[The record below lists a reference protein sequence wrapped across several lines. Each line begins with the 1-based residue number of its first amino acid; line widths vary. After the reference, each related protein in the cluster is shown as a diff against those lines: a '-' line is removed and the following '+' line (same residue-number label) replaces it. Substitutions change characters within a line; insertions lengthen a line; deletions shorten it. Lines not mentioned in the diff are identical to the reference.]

1 MSPKRESG
9 DPSVTTR
16 PAVKSKA
23 QLQKP
28 RLYKVLLH
36 NDDYTP
42 MEFVVLVLRQV
53 FHKSDSDAT
62 AIMLHAHTRG
72 YAVAG
77 VFTFEIAEM
86 KVAETRALA
95 DEAQFPLLC
104 TMEPE

>member
-9 DPSVTTR
+9 DPAVITR
-16 PAVKSKA
+16 PEVKSKP
-23 QLQKP
+23 QLEKP

-62 AIMLHAHTRG
+62 SIMLHAHTTG

-86 KVAETRALA
+86 KVAETMALA
-95 DEAQFPLLC
+95 DEAGFPLLC
-104 TMEPE
+104 TLEPE